1 MSVLVIGRQPLP
13 DLGITGCVALPDID
27 AARFDGPSE
36 TWTVTA
42 PDGSS
47 VTAALVVD
55 ARPSADPR
63 IATHGAP
70 NYFRIPGPAIGR
82 QARYVARCLR
92 LVKRSGAG
100 RIEAKR
106 PIALRR
112 WRPEPLA
119 TQFHL
124 TGAVPA
130 PDELYDGPAT
140 LCVDGRQI
148 DTRVRLIGHLDPI
161 DGQYHWRGTVFE
173 PLPDGCRG
181 RSVALTVG
189 ERKVAARVVEQT
201 AWGAHTVSG
210 MGDPPFER

>member
-1 MSVLVIGRQPLP
+1 MSVLLIGAQPLP
-13 DLGITGCVALPDID
+13 GLGVEDWMVLPD
-27 AARFDGPSE
+27 AAEARFDGPTE

-42 PDGSS
+42 ADGRS

-55 ARPSADPR
+55 ARPSEDAT
-63 IATHGAP
+63 IAAHGAP
-70 NYFRIPGPAIGR
+70 NYFRIPGPAVDR

-92 LVKRSGAG
+92 LVRRCGAA

-124 TGAVPA
+124 SGAVPA

-140 LCVDGRQI
+140 LRVDGR
-148 DTRVRLIGHLDPI
+148 DVEGRVRLIGHLDPI

-173 PLPDGCRG
+173 SLPQGSQG
-181 RSVALTVG
+181 RPVALTIG
-189 ERKVAARVVEQT
+189 TRTAAARVVEQT
-201 AWGAHTVSG
+201 AWGTHTVSG
-210 MGDPPFER
+210 VGDPPFDR